1 MIDLTEA
8 FAEGIELARVSD
20 QNKKEILGVFEAVK
34 DQLLEFTGN
43 RVSFRTRRASPADID
58 LSMTSRY
65 GGTTEVLELLGNAQS
80 FVIGKILIAD
90 LGYPCYLVF
99 SGHTVQIADKEALT
113 SVLGDLFKTHV
124 VGSILYNLSKLDES
138 GSD

>member
-20 QNKKEILGVFEAVK
+20 QNKKEISGVFEAVK

-43 RVSFRTRRASPADID
+43 RVSFRTRLAAPYEID
-58 LSMTSRY
+58 LSMSARY
-65 GGTTEVLELLGNAQS
+65 GGTTEVLELIGDEQS

-90 LGYPCYLVF
+90 LGYPCYLIF
-99 SGHTVQIADKEALT
+99 SGHTVQIADKEGLT

-124 VGSILYNLSKLDES
+124 VGSILYNLSEMEDR